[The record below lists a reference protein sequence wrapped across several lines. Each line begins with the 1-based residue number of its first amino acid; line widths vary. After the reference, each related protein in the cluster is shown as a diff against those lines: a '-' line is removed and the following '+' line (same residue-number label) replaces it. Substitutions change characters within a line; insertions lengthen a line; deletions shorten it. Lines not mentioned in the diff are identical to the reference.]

1 MGGPEIA
8 LLIVGVLLVLAS
20 IFLVKKKDNEGTVDV
35 DIDKIVD
42 ASEKKI
48 DKLIKER
55 LSEVTDEKVVEA
67 DDSLSKLS
75 NEKLMSMNEFS
86 EQVLQK
92 IETNNREVV
101 FMYDLLN
108 KKEEELKKEI
118 SRLETLEKNI
128 EALIEKEKS
137 LNQEL
142 KERQAEIS
150 STRVERVIV
159 QSSPVEKKVEKKTEK
174 KETTTVSKSN
184 HQKDSDAIRQKA
196 SLLNDEIELEA
207 LLNGAVSP
215 MNINNNKN
223 EMVISLYKE
232 GKSIKDIAKLLGMG
246 QGEVKL
252 MINLQERV

>member
-8 LLIVGVLLVLAS
+8 LLIVGILLVLAS
-20 IFLVKKKDNEGTVDV
+20 IFLVKKKDNEGASDL

-48 DKLIKER
+48 DKLIKDR
-55 LSEVTDEKVVEA
+55 ISVISNEKVIET
-67 DDSLSKLS
+67 DDSLSKIS
-75 NEKLMSMNEFS
+75 NEKIMSMNEFS

-92 IETNNREVV
+92 IEANNKEVV

-108 KKEEELKKEI
+108 KKEEELKKDI
-118 SRLETLEKNI
+118 TRLEQLEKNI
-128 EALIEKEKS
+128 EFLLEKEKN

-142 KERQAEIS
+142 KERQSEMS
-150 STRVERVIV
+150 STRVERTVV
-159 QSSPVEKKVEKKTEK
+159 QTSPIEKKVEKRTDK
-174 KETTTVSKSN
+174 KDSTISTKVN
-184 HQKDSDAIRQKA
+184 HQKESETGRSKV
-196 SLLNDEIELEA
+196 SLLDDEKELEA

-215 MNINNNKN
+215 MGVKNNKN
-223 EMVISLYKE
+223 EMVINLYKE